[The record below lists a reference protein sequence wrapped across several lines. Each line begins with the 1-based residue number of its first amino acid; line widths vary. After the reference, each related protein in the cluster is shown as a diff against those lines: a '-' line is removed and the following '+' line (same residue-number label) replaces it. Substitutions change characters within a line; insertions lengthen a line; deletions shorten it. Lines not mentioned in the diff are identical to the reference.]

1 MASTD
6 QSVMPRLI
14 KGYAAFEDGVLML
27 IFASTL
33 GFAVM
38 QILLRNF
45 FDIGLIWLESYLRMQ
60 VLWLA
65 MLGAMVATREGE
77 HIRID
82 LLARFIQGKLIRYFD
97 GAVAVLA
104 WETGCNEGP
113 AGWDWLHYMIQ
124 RGSLVDNRSAS
135 ETLKLCREWAKSGK
149 GKSFLDEAGWVHQT
163 ELWIGTYLAY
173 SSWIAGFDR
182 DELLSSWMVN
192 QRLDS

>member
-6 QSVMPRLI
+6 QSVLPRLI

-33 GFAVM
+33 GLAVM

-65 MLGAMVATREGE
+65 MLGAMVATREGG

-97 GAVAVLA
+97 GAVAVF
-104 WETGCNEGP
+104 
-113 AGWDWLHYMIQ
+113 
-124 RGSLVDNRSAS
+124 SV
-135 ETLKLCREWAKSGK
+135 
-149 GKSFLDEAGWVHQT
+149 
-163 ELWIGTYLAY
+163 
-173 SSWIAGFDR
+173 
-182 DELLSSWMVN
+182 
-192 QRLDS
+192 

>member
-6 QSVMPRLI
+6 QSVLPRLI

-33 GFAVM
+33 GLAVM

-77 HIRID
+77 HVRID

-97 GAVAVLA
+97 GAVAVFSVLVCGA
-104 WETGCNEGP
+104 ATYACITLVQFEMEDNMMAFGP
-113 AGWDWLHYMIQ
+113 VPIWMCQLILPFGFGVM
-124 RGSLVDNRSAS
+124 
-135 ETLKLCREWAKSGK
+135 TLRFAEKARRVIFK
-149 GKSFLDEAGWVHQT
+149 GAL
-163 ELWIGTYLAY
+163 
-173 SSWIAGFDR
+173 
-182 DELLSSWMVN
+182 
-192 QRLDS
+192 